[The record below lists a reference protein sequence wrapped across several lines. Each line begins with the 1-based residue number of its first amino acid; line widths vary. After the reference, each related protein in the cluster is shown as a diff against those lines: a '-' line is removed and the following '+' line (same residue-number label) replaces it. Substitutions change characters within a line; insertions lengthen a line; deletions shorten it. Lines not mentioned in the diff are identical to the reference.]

1 MSCMQCVE
9 ACPVIDTLQMRTSKK
24 AEAVPAWVFG
34 TLVAGV
40 FVAITGL
47 AMLTGNW
54 HNGISR
60 EEYAKRFQELDAP
73 VYQHFQGDVAPYGPH
88 D

>member
-1 MSCMQCVE
+1 MSCMRCVE
-9 ACPVIDTLQMRTSKK
+9 ACPVIETLHMKSGSQ
-24 AEAVPAWVFG
+24 AEAVPGWVFG

-40 FVAITGL
+40 FVAVTGL

-54 HNGISR
+54 QNAISR
-60 EEYAKRFQELDAP
+60 EEYAKRFQELDSP
-73 VYQHFQGDVAPYGPH
+73 VYQHFQGEVAPYGPH